1 MNKSNLVNQLIEA
14 KTELEEVIKT
24 LSNRNQTGPE
34 GKICIKT
41 VSNKPYFVKRIKG
54 KVEYIPVTDTE
65 TIKELSQK
73 LYNTEVI
80 NSAGRD
86 IQQIDK
92 CIELLNSNNKS
103 VIDSIPEALHS
114 YIDTDSQIDEKYAE
128 KWASEKITNTNPKET
143 KSEVELPNGIKVKS
157 KSEWIIAK
165 TLDDY
170 KIPYYYEKPF
180 DNYGSTYF
188 GSPRYDLYPDFTC
201 LNKRTGQ
208 TWYWEHLG
216 KMDDPV
222 YVSKNLNRIMNYASY
237 NIYPGSGLIVTFE
250 APNVPFRYSYV
261 SGLIEKFLK

>member
-54 KVEYIPVTDTE
+54 MVEYIPVTDTE

-157 KSEWIIAK
+157 KSEWI
-165 TLDDY
+165 
-170 KIPYYYEKPF
+170 
-180 DNYGSTYF
+180 
-188 GSPRYDLYPDFTC
+188 
-201 LNKRTGQ
+201 
-208 TWYWEHLG
+208 
-216 KMDDPV
+216 
-222 YVSKNLNRIMNYASY
+222 
-237 NIYPGSGLIVTFE
+237 
-250 APNVPFRYSYV
+250 
-261 SGLIEKFLK
+261 